1 MVRAL
6 ESSYQTMALSKPS
19 LEPNLKISVASSDD
33 LGHAR
38 TLRMKRKNE
47 KKNEMEE
54 DDNIEEDLVVNE
66 FQHKMRM
73 ESPMPDKLY
82 FLATGEGCA
91 TVELE
96 TSHEMFEVENENSIY
111 QVGLDVNQDESDLYL
126 SVCLRYLK
134 REIDF
139 HSSLE
144 LSSYK

>member
-47 KKNEMEE
+47 KKNKMEE
-54 DDNIEEDLVVNE
+54 DDNIKGEEDLVVNE

-96 TSHEMFEVENENSIY
+96 TSHEMFKVENENSIY

-139 HSSLE
+139 HTRLE
-144 LSSYK
+144 L

>member
-1 MVRAL
+1 M
-6 ESSYQTMALSKPS
+6 SSYQTMALSKPS

-47 KKNEMEE
+47 KKMEE
-54 DDNIEEDLVVNE
+54 EEDNIEEDLVVNE

-91 TVELE
+91 TVEVE

-111 QVGLDVNQDESDLYL
+111 QVGLDVNRDESDLYL

-139 HSSLE
+139 YYST
-144 LSSYK
+144 

>member
-19 LEPNLKISVASSDD
+19 LKPNLKISVASSDD

-38 TLRMKRKNE
+38 TLRMKRKNG
-47 KKNEMEE
+47 MEE
-54 DDNIEEDLVVNE
+54 DDNIEEEDLVVNE

-139 HSSLE
+139 KRSWRSQ
-144 LSSYK
+144 SAC